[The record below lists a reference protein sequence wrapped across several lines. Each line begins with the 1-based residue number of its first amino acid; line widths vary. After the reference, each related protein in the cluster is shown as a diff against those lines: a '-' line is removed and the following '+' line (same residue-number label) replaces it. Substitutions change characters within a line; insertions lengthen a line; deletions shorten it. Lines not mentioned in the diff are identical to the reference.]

1 MVRGCSNPMA
11 PSRHALLT
19 PFTRTQAGLSRL
31 LSLTLQAGWESA
43 SCLKRF
49 ASKSR
54 IQNTPCAIGDG
65 LAHAGVIPAVRVCL
79 FQPRPASLA
88 TNRAKSVARSG
99 RLPFL
104 IPMKVNRFLFL
115 ISTLSALTLIN
126 LPAIEPAP
134 QTAKKP
140 LSNEYH
146 GTTVEDPYQWL
157 ENDEDPEV
165 KKWSDAQS
173 QRTRAYLDKLPD
185 RAAIE
190 KQLTEWYAK
199 TSPSY
204 FSLVSRPGIL
214 FAMKFQPPK
223 QQPLLVTLVSA
234 DDLKSEKVVLDPN
247 VLDAKGTTAIDWF
260 VPSLDGKYV
269 TVSLSKGGSEDGT
282 LHFYETAT
290 GKALPDTIAHV
301 QYPTAGGSAAW
312 NSDGTG
318 IYYTRFPRKGERA
331 DADLNFY
338 QQIYFHKLGTPD
350 TKDTY
355 SIGKDF
361 PRIAEITLAASRD
374 SKYILATVA
383 NGDGGDFAHY
393 LLGPDGTWKQIT
405 QFSDQIKLARLGR
418 DNALYLLSRAG
429 APRGKILRL
438 PLDVPELKNAAEIV
452 ASGEAVIEQIVPSTD
467 ALYVADLLGGPSQIR
482 RFDLNGKN
490 ETTVSTPQISA
501 VQELLAL
508 EDGSLLFRDVS
519 YTEPAAWFRCTNE
532 KTEPVKTP
540 LRSTSPV
547 SFSDIEVRR
556 EFATSKDGTRIPLN
570 IIFRQGMKRD
580 GHDPTLLYGYGGYGI
595 SMSPN
600 FEFTRR
606 LWFDRGGVYVVANIR
621 GGGEFGEDWHKAG
634 NLTKKQNVFDD
645 FAAAAEYLIKENYTR
660 PVKLAIQGG
669 SNGGLLMGAM
679 ITQHPD
685 LMRAVVSSVGIYDM
699 LRVELAPNGAF
710 NVTEF
715 GTVKDPE
722 QFKALYA
729 YSPYHQVVDGT
740 KYPSILMMT
749 GANDGRVAPYHS
761 RKMTARLDEAN
772 KSNNPILLRTSS
784 SAGHG
789 IGTALCE
796 RIKQSEDI
804 YAFLFAQLGMT
815 KEMTKH

>member
-1 MVRGCSNPMA
+1 MR
-11 PSRHALLT
+11 RFL
-19 PFTRTQAGLSRL
+19 RRRRSRL
-31 LSLTLQAGWESA
+31 HVSVTDLASNARQA
-43 SCLKRF
+43 
-49 ASKSR
+49 
-54 IQNTPCAIGDG
+54 
-65 LAHAGVIPAVRVCL
+65 
-79 FQPRPASLA
+79 
-88 TNRAKSVARSG
+88 
-99 RLPFL
+99 FL
-104 IPMKVNRFLFL
+104 ILMSATRLLFIVATVAEVGL
-115 ISTLSALTLIN
+115 GDLRA
-126 LPAIEPAP
+126 AEPAP
-134 QTAKKP
+134 EAAKKP
-140 LSNEYH
+140 VSTKYQ
-146 GTTVEDPYQWL
+146 GITVEDPYQWL
-157 ENDEDPEV
+157 ENDNDPQV
-165 KKWSDAQS
+165 KSWSDAQN
-173 QRTRAYLDKLPD
+173 QRTRQYLDKLPD

-204 FSLVSRPGIL
+204 SSLVSRPGIL

-223 QQPLLVTLVSA
+223 QQPLLVTLASA

-260 VPSLDGKYV
+260 VPSLNGKYV
-269 TVSLSKGGSEDGT
+269 AVSLSKGGSEDGT

-312 NSDGTG
+312 NGDGSGT
-318 IYYTRFPRKGERA
+318 YYTRFPRKGERPE
-331 DADLNFY
+331 ADLNFY

-350 TKDTY
+350 TEDTY
-355 SIGKDF
+355 SIGADF
-361 PRIAEITLAASRD
+361 PRIAEITLEASRD
-374 SKYILATVA
+374 GKYILATVA

-393 LLGPDGTWKQIT
+393 LLGSDETWTQIT
-405 QFSDQIKLARLGR
+405 QFSDQIKNARLGR
-418 DNALYLLSRAG
+418 DDALYLISRAG

-438 PLDVPELKNAAEIV
+438 PLDAPELKNAAEIV
-452 ASGEAVIEQIVPSTD
+452 PAGDAVIERIVPSRD
-467 ALYVADLLGGPSQIR
+467 ALYVGDLLGGPSQIR

-490 ETTVSTPQISA
+490 STIIPIPQISA
-501 VQELLAL
+501 VQEMLAL
-508 EDGSLLFRDVS
+508 EEGSLLFRDVS
-519 YTEPAAWFRCTNE
+519 YTEPAAWFRCLNGKAE
-532 KTEPVKTP
+532 PAKTA

-547 SFSDIEVRR
+547 SFADIEVRR
-556 EFATSKDGTRIPLN
+556 EFATSKDGAKIPLN
-570 IIFRQGMKRD
+570 ILFRKGMKPD
-580 GHDPTLLYGYGGYGI
+580 GSNPTLLYGYGGYGI

-600 FEFTRR
+600 FDFTRR

-645 FAAAAEYLIKENYTR
+645 FAAAAEYLIKEKYTR
-660 PVKLAIQGG
+660 PEKLAIQGG
-669 SNGGLLMGAM
+669 SNGGLLMGVM

-685 LMRAVVSSVGIYDM
+685 LFRAVVSSVGIYDM

-729 YSPYHQVVDGT
+729 YSPYHHVVDGT
-740 KYPSILMMT
+740 KYPSVLMMT

-772 KSNNPILLRTSS
+772 KSENPILLRTSS

-789 IGTALCE
+789 QGTALSE
-796 RIKQSEDI
+796 RVKQLADI
-804 YAFLFAQLGMT
+804 YAFLFTQLGMT
-815 KEMTKH
+815 KE

>member
-1 MVRGCSNPMA
+1 VK
-11 PSRHALLT
+11 T
-19 PFTRTQAGLSRL
+19 
-31 LSLTLQAGWESA
+31 
-43 SCLKRF
+43 
-49 ASKSR
+49 
-54 IQNTPCAIGDG
+54 
-65 LAHAGVIPAVRVCL
+65 
-79 FQPRPASLA
+79 
-88 TNRAKSVARSG
+88 
-99 RLPFL
+99 
-104 IPMKVNRFLFL
+104 NRFLFL
-115 ISTLSALTLIN
+115 VGNVGGLLLSLALT
-126 LPAIEPAP
+126 AESAP
-134 QTAKKP
+134 ETPKEAVSTK
-140 LSNEYH
+140 YH
-146 GTTVEDPYQWL
+146 GVTVEDPYQWL
-157 ENDEDPEV
+157 EQDDDSRV
-165 KKWSDAQS
+165 KAWSEAQN
-173 QRTRAYLDKLPD
+173 QRTRQYLDKLPD

-199 TSPSY
+199 TSASY
-204 FSLVSRPGIL
+204 SSLVSRPGIL

-223 QQPLLVTLVSA
+223 QQPLLVTLKSA

-260 VPSLDGKYV
+260 VPSLDGKHV
-269 TVSLSKGGSEDGT
+269 AMSLSRGGSEDGT
-282 LHFYETAT
+282 LHFFETAT

-312 NSDGTG
+312 NADGTG
-318 IYYTRFPRKGERA
+318 VFYTRFPRKGERP
-331 DADLNFY
+331 DTDLNFY

-350 TKDTY
+350 TEDKY
-355 SIGKDF
+355 SIGKEF
-361 PRIAEITLAASRD
+361 PRIAEITLAASRNG
-374 SKYILATVA
+374 KYILATVA

-393 LLGPDGTWKQIT
+393 LLGPDKTWKQIT

-490 ETTVSTPQISA
+490 ETTIATPQISA

-519 YTEPAAWFRCTNE
+519 YTDPAVWFHCLNG
-532 KTEPVKTP
+532 KTEPVKTA
-540 LRSTSPV
+540 LQSTSPV
-547 SFSDIEVRR
+547 SFADIEVRR
-556 EFATSKDGTRIPLN
+556 EFATSRDGTKIPLN
-570 IIFRQGMKRD
+570 VLSRKGMKRD
-580 GHDPTLLYGYGGYGI
+580 GNNPTLLYAYGGYGI
-595 SMSPN
+595 SLSPN
-600 FEFTRR
+600 FDFIRR

-621 GGGEFGEDWHKAG
+621 GGGEFGEEWHKAG

-660 PVKLAIQGG
+660 SGKLAIQGR

-685 LMRAVVSSVGIYDM
+685 LFRAVVSSVGIYDM

-715 GTVKDPE
+715 GTVKNPE

-729 YSPYHQVVDGT
+729 YSPYHHVVDGT
-740 KYPSILMMT
+740 NYPAVLMMT

-761 RKMTARLDEAN
+761 RKMTARLLAAN
-772 KSNNPILLRTSS
+772 KSENPILLRTSS

-789 IGTALCE
+789 IGTALSE
-796 RIKQSEDI
+796 RIKQSADI
-804 YAFLFAQLGMT
+804 YAFLFAQLGMSG
-815 KEMTKH
+815 KRGD

>member
-1 MVRGCSNPMA
+1 MRAN
-11 PSRHALLT
+11 
-19 PFTRTQAGLSRL
+19 RL
-31 LSLTLQAGWESA
+31 LFVVGAMGG
-43 SCLKRF
+43 
-49 ASKSR
+49 
-54 IQNTPCAIGDG
+54 I
-65 LAHAGVIPAVRVCL
+65 
-79 FQPRPASLA
+79 
-88 TNRAKSVARSG
+88 
-99 RLPFL
+99 
-104 IPMKVNRFLFL
+104 
-115 ISTLSALTLIN
+115 ALTD
-126 LPAIEPAP
+126 LPAAEPAP
-134 QTAKKP
+134 ETPKEPVSTKYQ
-140 LSNEYH
+140 
-146 GTTVEDPYQWL
+146 GITVEDPYQWL
-157 ENDEDPEV
+157 EEDNDPQV
-165 KKWSDAQS
+165 KAWSGAQN
-173 QRTRAYLDKLPD
+173 QRTRQYLDKLPD

-204 FSLVSRPGIL
+204 SSFVSRPGIL

-223 QQPLLVTLVSA
+223 QQPLLVTLASA
-234 DDLKSEKVVLDPN
+234 DDLKSERVVLDPS

-260 VPSLDGKYV
+260 VPSLDGKRV
-269 TVSLSKGGSEDGT
+269 AVSLSKGGSEDGT

-312 NSDGTG
+312 NGDGTG
-318 IYYTRFPRKGERA
+318 VYYTRFPRKGERPE
-331 DADLNFY
+331 ADLNFY

-350 TKDTY
+350 TEDTY
-355 SIGKDF
+355 TIGKEF
-361 PRIAEITLAASRD
+361 PRIAEIVLEASRD
-374 SKYILATVA
+374 GKYVLATVA
-383 NGDGGDFAHY
+383 NGDGGEFAHY

-418 DNALYLLSRAG
+418 DNALYLVSRAD

-438 PLDVPELKNAAEIV
+438 PLQVPELKNAVEIV
-452 ASGEAVIEQIVPSTD
+452 GAGEAVVEHIVPSTD
-467 ALYVADLLGGPSQIR
+467 ALYVGDSLGGPSQIR

-490 ETTVSTPQISA
+490 ESIIPTPKISA
-501 VQELLAL
+501 VQEMLAA

-519 YTEPAAWFRCTNE
+519 YTEPAAWFQCLNG
-532 KTEPVKTP
+532 KTEPAKTA

-547 SFSDIEVRR
+547 SFADIEVTR
-556 EFATSKDGTRIPLN
+556 EFATSKDGTKIPLN
-570 IIFRQGMKRD
+570 ILFRKGMKRD
-580 GHDPTLLYGYGGYGI
+580 GQNPTLLYGYGGYGI

-606 LWFDRGGVYVVANIR
+606 LWFDRGGVYVVANVR

-660 PVKLAIQGG
+660 PEKLAIQGG

-685 LMRAVVSSVGIYDM
+685 LMRAVVSQVGIYDM

-715 GTVKDPE
+715 GTVKEPE

-729 YSPYHQVVDGT
+729 YSPYHHVTDGT

-761 RKMTARLDEAN
+761 RKMTARLIAAN
-772 KSNNPILLRTSS
+772 KSGNPIFLRTSS

-789 IGTALCE
+789 IGTALTE
-796 RIKQSEDI
+796 RIKQSADI
-804 YAFLFAQLGMT
+804 YSFLFAQLDMAAT
-815 KEMTKH
+815 KMTKHE